1 MKVVIVEDE
10 IPAAEKLRQMLSDL
24 PFPIDI
30 VKELASLKEAL
41 PWFQNNSLP
50 DLVFMDIEL
59 SDGLSFELIEKAGIS
74 CPVVFITAFDEYW
87 QEAFEHNSIDYLLKP
102 LKKERLQIALEKFD
116 DLRDYFTS
124 RYQNLLA
131 YKAGE
136 KNFKDRFLVKRG
148 KDFISIKIEDVAF
161 FYATHK
167 LVCLVDKT
175 GAKYIL
181 DSSLSELEKQLN
193 PAFFFRVNRK
203 YLLHKN
209 AVGRITM
216 LPKSKLLV
224 EAIPTPPDELI
235 VSSENSSAFKEWMG
249 R

>member
-1 MKVVIVEDE
+1 MKVIIVEDE
-10 IPAAEKLRQMLSDL
+10 IPAAEKLRQMLLELSS
-24 PFPIDI
+24 PIDI

-41 PWFQNNSLP
+41 PWFLNNSSP

-59 SDGLSFELIEKAGIS
+59 SDGLSFELIEKAAIS
-74 CPVVFITAFDEYW
+74 CPIVFITAFDEYW

-102 LKKERLQIALEKFD
+102 LKKERLRMTLEKFD
-116 DLRDYFTS
+116 DLKNYFTS

-131 YKAGE
+131 YKSGE

-148 KDFISIKIEDVAF
+148 KDFISIKTEDVAF

-167 LVCLVDKT
+167 LVCLVDKN

-193 PAFFFRVNRK
+193 PAFFFRANRK

-209 AVGRITM
+209 AIGRVTM

-224 EAIPTPPDELI
+224 EATPQPPDELV
-235 VSSENSSAFKEWMG
+235 VSSENSGAFKNWMG